1 MKLKKKFSLVSIVLL
16 VMIAIAAVY
25 YFVFF
30 VPGQTELQLI
40 KADTMVYTAEASLYE
55 PYINDPSELEDD
67 IAQAQAELDDLW
79 ANGFTNDS
87 TVSLVIGDA
96 IQRYNVNL
104 TSMSLGEETT
114 IETWRALPITVTV
127 DGDYNDILEFISHF
141 ENNTEGSY
149 LVHAAA
155 LETNGN
161 LTSANIVIY
170 LLTPAI

>member
-1 MKLKKKFSLVSIVLL
+1 MKSKKKFSLVSIVLL
-16 VMIAIAAVY
+16 VMIAIVAVY

-30 VPGQTELQLI
+30 VPGQTELQMI
-40 KADTMVYTAEASLYE
+40 QADTMVYTAEASLYE

-96 IQRYNVNL
+96 IQRYSVNL

-114 IETWRALPITVTV
+114 IETWRALPINVVV
-127 DGDYNDILEFISHF
+127 DGDYNNILEFISHF
-141 ENNTEGSY
+141 ENNSEGSY

-155 LETNGN
+155 LETNGD

>member
-1 MKLKKKFSLVSIVLL
+1 MKSKKKFSLVSIVLL
-16 VMIAIAAVY
+16 VMIAIVAVY

-30 VPGQTELQLI
+30 VPGQTELQMI
-40 KADTMVYTAEASLYE
+40 QADTMVYTAEASLYE
-55 PYINDPSELEDD
+55 PYINDPSELEDG

-96 IQRYNVNL
+96 IQRYSVNL

-114 IETWRALPITVTV
+114 IETWRALPINVVV
-127 DGDYNDILEFISHF
+127 DGDYNNILEFISHF

-155 LETNGN
+155 LETNGD

>member
-1 MKLKKKFSLVSIVLL
+1 MKSKKKFSLVSIVLL

-30 VPGQTELQLI
+30 VPGQTDLQMI
-40 KADTMVYTAEASLYE
+40 KADTMVYTAEASIYE
-55 PYINDPSELEDD
+55 AYISDPTSLEDE

-79 ANGFTNDS
+79 ANGFINDS

-96 IQRYNVNL
+96 IQRYSVNL
-104 TSMSLGEETT
+104 TSMSLGAETT
-114 IETWRALPITVTV
+114 IEAWRALPINVAV